1 MTDRKDE
8 SLALEEQ
15 KVLEGTE
22 KLNEIFSDLLPWT
35 LESTDTALLRENTI
49 QDQEDVKRFLD
60 SLFLFRIGEISVSA
74 APQDIAELIY
84 KRHQAAIVAAYQSD
98 YTLTTI
104 ISGDGGGTVDIFL
117 GVRGGDDVKEV
128 FRGQLQGVYPGK
140 GIKFMEKPDR
150 ERVIKNWLREQEQEQ
165 KYGGILTGVPIQR
178 IDEEKQTFD
187 LSSVIRSMNGQKF
200 LLMIVSRPV
209 TKDETAQ
216 QLHALMALKD
226 QCHALANRTSGF
238 EENKGKNEGHAEQK
252 TEGESSAHGFNLG
265 ANIPSPGVT
274 RDWDLPFIRSNTT
287 VAGIPAASSWSA
299 PFFSKTTTGLL
310 MGALGCLGYSYTEAN
325 FSSHSETNTKGW
337 SESMGRSLSFEQQ
350 NTLAMELENVAD
362 KLITR
367 LRNGLNTGLWENFIA
382 YATISPTASQILS
395 GTLSGELIKADPN
408 ALPMRN
414 VASQLYEVPLFIPK
428 ERDGQSLIKGNKLV
442 SFLSSDEAALLMAP
456 PLSSVPGYDIRVKP
470 ALSLTDTIDRSGHP
484 IGYISEHGRVVQG
497 SEFTISEEDA
507 RKHIFVSGLTG
518 SGKTTTVKHILH
530 GMDTHFLVIESAKRE
545 YRRLLA
551 EEKYDKNLHVYT
563 IGDSGVSPIRHNPFM
578 VLPGISLI
586 THIDNLKSIFYASFS
601 LYGPMPYILE
611 KCIYNIYKERGWN
624 LTTGK
629 HQRVAIETFED
640 YKQHRYIYPTIR
652 NLIDEVNRY
661 VKKMGYKGELQDNI
675 RSAIVARLE
684 SLAVGAKGFLFNT
697 HDAIDL
703 GDLLNKNVVLELE
716 SLSDDDDKA
725 FFVGLML
732 SLVSEYRQNL
742 VRTSSLQDS
751 DELRHVL
758 VIEEAHRL
766 LKNVQTERIH
776 EMLGNPKGKAV
787 ESFCNL
793 IAEMRSYGQG
803 VIVAEQIPTKIAP
816 DVIKNTNTKVIHRLV
831 SLDDQIAVGTG
842 LGLEEEECRYLNQL
856 SAGTA
861 LAHKEGMSKPV
872 EITVFNKLPNEA
884 IDDTR
889 IKCSDLELKLALH
902 ESGLLESKHLQA
914 ISLRLVNSLFMSNFE
929 LDDLLPEAIATV
941 KKVEQLAYVE
951 DETIEHA
958 LYEWF
963 RRTLFSATLG
973 FTNDKLID
981 GKISDAVD
989 RLWNDRTR
997 FNRGRFI
1004 HEFDEW
1010 IGECSRKRIKENL
1023 SNDAIKECKKTEIDI
1038 NKIVDNML
1046 ILDDVEAKRE
1056 AMDAIRIRKRVI

>member
-1 MTDRKDE
+1 MTNKKDE

-15 KVLEGTE
+15 KVLEGAE

-150 ERVIKNWLREQEQEQ
+150 ERVIKNWLREQEQKQ

-200 LLMIVSRPV
+200 LLVIVSRPV

-216 QLHALMALKD
+216 QLRALMALKD

-238 EENKGKNEGHAEQK
+238 EENKGKNESHAEQK
-252 TEGESSAHGFNLG
+252 AEGESSAHGFNLG

-274 RDWDLPFIRSNTT
+274 RDWDLPFINRSNTT

-299 PFFSKTTTGLL
+299 PFFSKATTGLL
-310 MGALGCLGYSYTEAN
+310 MGALGYLGYSYTKAN

-395 GTLSGELIKADPN
+395 GTLAGELIKADPN

-484 IGYISEHGRVVQG
+484 IGHISEHGRVVQG
-497 SEFTISEEDA
+497 SEFTISKEDA

-530 GMDTHFLVIESAKRE
+530 SIDTHFLVIESAKRE
-545 YRRLLA
+545 YRRLFA
-551 EEKYDKNLHVYT
+551 EEKYTTKICTFTLSEIQTFRRYAT
-563 IGDSGVSPIRHNPFM
+563 TLLWCYPACLLSPI
-578 VLPGISLI
+578 
-586 THIDNLKSIFYASFS
+586 
-601 LYGPMPYILE
+601 
-611 KCIYNIYKERGWN
+611 
-624 LTTGK
+624 LT
-629 HQRVAIETFED
+629 I
-640 YKQHRYIYPTIR
+640 
-652 NLIDEVNRY
+652 
-661 VKKMGYKGELQDNI
+661 
-675 RSAIVARLE
+675 
-684 SLAVGAKGFLFNT
+684 
-697 HDAIDL
+697 
-703 GDLLNKNVVLELE
+703 
-716 SLSDDDDKA
+716 
-725 FFVGLML
+725 
-732 SLVSEYRQNL
+732 
-742 VRTSSLQDS
+742 
-751 DELRHVL
+751 
-758 VIEEAHRL
+758 
-766 LKNVQTERIH
+766 
-776 EMLGNPKGKAV
+776 
-787 ESFCNL
+787 
-793 IAEMRSYGQG
+793 
-803 VIVAEQIPTKIAP
+803 
-816 DVIKNTNTKVIHRLV
+816 
-831 SLDDQIAVGTG
+831 
-842 LGLEEEECRYLNQL
+842 
-856 SAGTA
+856 
-861 LAHKEGMSKPV
+861 
-872 EITVFNKLPNEA
+872 
-884 IDDTR
+884 
-889 IKCSDLELKLALH
+889 
-902 ESGLLESKHLQA
+902 
-914 ISLRLVNSLFMSNFE
+914 
-929 LDDLLPEAIATV
+929 
-941 KKVEQLAYVE
+941 
-951 DETIEHA
+951 
-958 LYEWF
+958 
-963 RRTLFSATLG
+963 
-973 FTNDKLID
+973 
-981 GKISDAVD
+981 
-989 RLWNDRTR
+989 
-997 FNRGRFI
+997 
-1004 HEFDEW
+1004 
-1010 IGECSRKRIKENL
+1010 
-1023 SNDAIKECKKTEIDI
+1023 
-1038 NKIVDNML
+1038 
-1046 ILDDVEAKRE
+1046 
-1056 AMDAIRIRKRVI
+1056 